1 MTKKD
6 FTSLGGVVA
15 AGMAGG
21 IGFWLLG
28 VWANTPMFQSFN
40 PVGRVAALMFIGAI
54 AALIGVYMLT
64 ASDLTSMRTYVF
76 ALVCGLV
83 WQPITDAGKRLVA
96 NAAVSSKVAQVN
108 SSTNDLANADRS
120 GSQVD
125 DKITNSVP
133 GVKAALQAGSGVQ
146 DANKQDEILKSSIS
160 AVEAIQNASSK
171 APDASLK
178 ALSDISLEASHTG
191 QSELAVRAIQ
201 GLRAI
206 AFTAAEA
213 KNDKLAAEAT
223 RSLQGISQQSRNAVV
238 KAAAENTASSIQIKM
253 KQVQ

>member
-1 MTKKD
+1 
-6 FTSLGGVVA
+6 
-15 AGMAGG
+15 
-21 IGFWLLG
+21 
-28 VWANTPMFQSFN
+28 
-40 PVGRVAALMFIGAI
+40 MFIGAI